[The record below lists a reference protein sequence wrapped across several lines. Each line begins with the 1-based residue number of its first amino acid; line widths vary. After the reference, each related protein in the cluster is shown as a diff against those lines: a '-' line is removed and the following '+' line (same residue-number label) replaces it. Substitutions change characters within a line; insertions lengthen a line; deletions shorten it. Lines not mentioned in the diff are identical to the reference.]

1 MKKVIAL
8 AFVAGMFSLVSCGP
22 SAEEKAADAKRQM
35 DSVAAADAS
44 MKAAEAAASAAAAVN
59 VDTIVM
65 DSTAAAAPAATK

>member
-35 DSVAAADAS
+35 DSVAAADAA
-44 MKAAEAAASAAAAVN
+44 MKAASAAAAVN